1 MKSPATIVQMLI
13 RLLGV
18 IVLVLGIVLWTGHGG
33 TELEKGHQTL
43 AILLVIALW
52 VLAALAFKAGVKVPL
67 VAVAV
72 AWGFIAPILG
82 FAQKN
87 ILTGSGHWVIQV
99 LHLLVGLGVIGLG
112 ESLGANIK
120 AKSAKA

>member
-1 MKSPATIVQMLI
+1 MKSPSTIVQMLI

-18 IVLVLGIVLWTGHGG
+18 VVLVLGIVLWTGHGG
-33 TELEKGHQTL
+33 AELKKGHETL

-52 VLAALAFKAGVKVPL
+52 VLAALAVKVGVKVPL
-67 VAVAV
+67 VVVAV
-72 AWGFIAPILG
+72 AWGLLAPILG
-82 FAQKN
+82 FAQTNLLK
-87 ILTGSGHWVIQV
+87 GGGHWVIEV

-120 AKSAKA
+120 ARAAKA